1 MIEKLY
7 KIAKGQTYMNHT
19 LLETTPENVRKIH
32 GMMLE
37 ILDPVHQLFAK
48 NNIRYIAAYGTLLG
62 IVREDGFIKNDD
74 DRS

>member
-1 MIEKLY
+1 
-7 KIAKGQTYMNHT
+7 MNHT

-62 IVREDGFIKNDD
+62 IVREDGFIKMMMISILKYT
-74 DRS
+74 RMIGKGRLTF